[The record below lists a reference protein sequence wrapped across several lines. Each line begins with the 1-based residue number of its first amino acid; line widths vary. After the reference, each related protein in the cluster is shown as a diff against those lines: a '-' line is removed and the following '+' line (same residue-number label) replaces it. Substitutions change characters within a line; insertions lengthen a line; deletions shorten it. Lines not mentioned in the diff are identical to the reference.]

1 MAKIR
6 NNNISGKLG
15 DKIYSSWHGRPYV
28 RRMPESVANPR
39 TEAQQAH
46 RHAFAAISKLSAAM
60 KEGHAEG
67 LHWKAVREKLNTHCV
82 FRNLNKDCFGPE
94 GIDYSCVKISYGTV
108 SAVEVTSAA
117 VDAEGHV
124 HVEFH
129 DHHPTAKNKKDRF
142 FLFVFCPDLCEG
154 HFAEPVERTVGVVD
168 AHIPE
173 VWLEHELHLY
183 AFMKNESGQ
192 TSDTMY
198 LGFCYPMHK
207 HFQGINGF

>member
-46 RHAFAAISKLSAAM
+46 RNAFAAVSKLSSAM

-67 LHWKAVREKLNTHCV
+67 LHWKAVRKKSNTHSV

-94 GIDYSCVKISYGTV
+94 GIDYSCVKISYGISIWECRNCGHIIIGTEAPDV
-108 SAVEVTSAA
+108 CPVCFHPQAYFEIN
-117 VDAEGHV
+117 AE
-124 HVEFH
+124 
-129 DHHPTAKNKKDRF
+129 N
-142 FLFVFCPDLCEG
+142 
-154 HFAEPVERTVGVVD
+154 
-168 AHIPE
+168 
-173 VWLEHELHLY
+173 Y
-183 AFMKNESGQ
+183 
-192 TSDTMY
+192 
-198 LGFCYPMHK
+198 
-207 HFQGINGF
+207 